1 MNGRGLEGWE
11 EERDWIVGGNL
22 RGDDEEGVRR
32 RGMDMLMN
40 EKNIKVGKRKSW
52 FHSRP
57 KLPRSNY
64 QTLQPTKPPPNPP
77 PLRMPPPIFKPTPPQ
92 PPPPPPKLP
101 TPTSP
106 SPQPP
111 PSPPHP
117 PPPPPSPLAAAT
129 SPSAH
134 SLYTPG
140 S

>member
-1 MNGRGLEGWE
+1 MERG
-11 EERDWIVGGNL
+11 ERERDVDWIVGGNL
-22 RGDDEEGVRR
+22 RGEMMRRGRGGVGEEERDRGYVDDEKMSKLVK
-32 RGMDMLMN
+32 
-40 EKNIKVGKRKSW
+40 EKLVSL
-52 FHSRP
+52 
-57 KLPRSNY
+57 LPRSNY
-64 QTLQPTKPPPNPP
+64 QTLQPTKPPPP
-77 PLRMPPPIFKPTPPQ
+77 RMPPPIFKPTPPQ

-117 PPPPPSPLAAAT
+117 PPPPPPPSPLAAAT

>member
-1 MNGRGLEGWE
+1 MERG
-11 EERDWIVGGNL
+11 ERERDVDWIVGGNL
-22 RGDDEEGVRR
+22 RGEMMRRGRGGVGEEERDRGYVDDEKMSKLVK
-32 RGMDMLMN
+32 
-40 EKNIKVGKRKSW
+40 EKLVSL
-52 FHSRP
+52 
-57 KLPRSNY
+57 LPRSNY
-64 QTLQPTKPPPNPP
+64 QTLQPTKPPPP
-77 PLRMPPPIFKPTPPQ
+77 RMPPPIFKPTPPQ

-101 TPTSP
+101 TPTSS

>member
-1 MNGRGLEGWE
+1 MGE
-11 EERDWIVGGNL
+11 EERDESD
-22 RGDDEEGVRR
+22 RGYVDDEKMSKLVK
-32 RGMDMLMN
+32 
-40 EKNIKVGKRKSW
+40 EKLVSL
-52 FHSRP
+52 
-57 KLPRSNY
+57 LPRSNY
-64 QTLQPTKPPPNPP
+64 QTLQPTKHSPP
-77 PLRMPPPIFKPTPPQ
+77 PLPIFKPTPPQ

-101 TPTSP
+101 TPTSS